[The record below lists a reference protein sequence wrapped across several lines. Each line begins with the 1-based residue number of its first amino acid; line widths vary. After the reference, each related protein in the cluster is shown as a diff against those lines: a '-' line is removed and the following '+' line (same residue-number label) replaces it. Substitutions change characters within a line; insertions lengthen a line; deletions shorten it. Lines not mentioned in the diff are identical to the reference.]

1 MPIGLAGLPPR
12 MPAEVRRVRDQT
24 RSILQDALR
33 AECRL
38 VLRAAEEVGEQR
50 VGAPVPVEVSPGHP
64 AVLDEGSAAGGSPRM
79 TVPIR
84 AAHARSRSTVPDHS
98 N

>member
-1 MPIGLAGLPPR
+1 MRIRPTDPTAR
-12 MPAEVRRVRDQT
+12 VPAEVEGRVRRVRDQT

-38 VLRAAEEVGEQR
+38 VLRTPEEAGVKR
-50 VGAPVPVEVSPGHP
+50 AGAQVPAEVSPGHP
-64 AVLDEGSAAGGSPRM
+64 AVLDEGPAAEGPPRM

-84 AAHARSRSTVPDHS
+84 AADAQPIHGA
-98 N
+98 